1 MLFKE
6 KGYDEFLAE
15 QIKLGREAVARG
27 ETFTKAQVN
36 TEMNQLFAEMQQRQ
50 RFRENEQNFEVVYG

>member
-15 QIKLGREAVARG
+15 QIKAGQEAIARG
-27 ETFTKAQVN
+27 ETFTKEQIN
-36 TEMNQLFAEMQQRQ
+36 NELNHLFADMQKR
-50 RFRENEQNFEVVYG
+50 

>member
-15 QIKLGREAVARG
+15 QIKAGQEAIARG
-27 ETFTKAQVN
+27 ETFTREQINNELNV
-36 TEMNQLFAEMQQRQ
+36 LFAEMQKRQ
-50 RFRENEQNFEVVYG
+50 KSREDENSFGVAYA

>member
-15 QIKLGREAVARG
+15 QIKAGQEAVARG
-27 ETFTKAQVN
+27 ETFTKEQVN
-36 TEMNQLFAEMQQRQ
+36 NELNVLFAEMQKRQ
-50 RFRENEQNFEVVYG
+50 QLRENENSFGISYA